1 MIRFI
6 LHENDNLIAYGNL
19 DNDKVEIELQPN
31 CDKDVRGMWELLNK
45 PIRRENEIHSRRK
58 ATRETTSKNV
68 L

>member
-19 DNDKVEIELQPN
+19 DNDKVEIELKPN
-31 CDKDVRGMWELLNK
+31 CDKKVREMWELLNE
-45 PIRRENEIHSRRK
+45 PIRRENEIYSRRK
-58 ATRETTSKNV
+58 ATRKTTSKNV